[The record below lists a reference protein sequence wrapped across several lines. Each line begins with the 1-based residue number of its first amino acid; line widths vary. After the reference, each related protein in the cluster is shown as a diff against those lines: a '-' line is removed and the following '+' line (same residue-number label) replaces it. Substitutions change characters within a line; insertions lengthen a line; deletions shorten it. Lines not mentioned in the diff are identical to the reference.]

1 VKVIAAFLLGLALVY
16 STVPVNQAE
25 ARYASIVIDADS
37 GRVLHA
43 TNEDDRNYPAS
54 LTKIMTLYMAFDALK
69 QGKMSLKSRLQVSKR
84 ASGMA
89 PSKLGLKPGQTITL
103 EDAILALVTKSAN
116 DVAVVVAEALGG
128 TEINFAIQMTE
139 RARQLGMSRTTFKN
153 ASGLPNRRQLSTA
166 RDMAMLGLRI
176 RQDFPDYYAYFAT
189 THFKHAG
196 RTFKNHNTLLS
207 SYEGTDGIKTGYIR
221 ASGFNLVAS
230 VQRNGHR
237 LIGVVFGGKSGASRD
252 QHMRKLLDAGFRQI
266 LDESLPRNDMVAVN
280 MPTNQKVQIAEDQV
294 PQGDAASDV
303 DLTELQ
309 TTRWTIQVGAFSR
322 SDAART
328 VAQQAVTRLGDLGE
342 GSVVVVDTSGK
353 LHRSRVAGFD
363 KRSAFAACKMLKA
376 KKMDCIVFAP
386 QG

>member
-1 VKVIAAFLLGLALVY
+1 MTQTGA
-16 STVPVNQAE
+16 
-25 ARYASIVIDADS
+25 VID
-37 GRVLHA
+37 
-43 TNEDDRNYPAS
+43 
-54 LTKIMTLYMAFDALK
+54 
-69 QGKMSLKSRLQVSKR
+69 
-84 ASGMA
+84 
-89 PSKLGLKPGQTITL
+89 
-103 EDAILALVTKSAN
+103 
-116 DVAVVVAEALGG
+116 VVVAEALGG

>member
-1 VKVIAAFLLGLALVY
+1 
-16 STVPVNQAE
+16 
-25 ARYASIVIDADS
+25 
-37 GRVLHA
+37 
-43 TNEDDRNYPAS
+43 
-54 LTKIMTLYMAFDALK
+54 MTLYMAFDALK
-69 QGKMSLKSRLQVSKR
+69 QGKISLKSRLQVSKR